1 MAMRKIDWIP
11 ILADY
16 QTGQYSITKLAD
28 KYGVSKSTLSERVK
42 DLDRTVRDRAEAVVR
57 SFDDSIEQLIE
68 L

>member
-1 MAMRKIDWIP
+1 MAMRKIDWTP

-42 DLDRTVRDRAEAVVR
+42 GFRPN
-57 SFDDSIEQLIE
+57 S
-68 L
+68 